1 MIVEMLLQ
9 AGATVDLQQK
19 VEDCY
24 DSTSFFTWR
33 QDYELSLERFFAL
46 KNILKS
52 ETSRFPAIE
61 ATYCQM
67 RPQATVAD
75 HLLKGTFPMHL

>member
-1 MIVEMLLQ
+1 MLLQ
-9 AGATVDLQQK
+9 AGATVDLQTK
-19 VEDCY
+19 VEDSDY
-24 DSTSFFTWR
+24 DSRCFFTWG
-33 QDYELSLERFFAL
+33 QDYELNLERFFSL

-52 ETSRFPAIE
+52 ETSHFPANE
-61 ATYCQM
+61 ATYCEM